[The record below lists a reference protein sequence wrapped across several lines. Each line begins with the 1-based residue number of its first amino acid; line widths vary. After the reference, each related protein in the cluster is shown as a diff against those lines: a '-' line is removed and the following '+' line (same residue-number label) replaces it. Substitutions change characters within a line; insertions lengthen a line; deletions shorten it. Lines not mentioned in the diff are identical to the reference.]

1 MKIGEL
7 AAQAQTPVDTVRYY
21 ERIGLLL
28 APARSAGNYRQYGES
43 HVARLDFIRR
53 CRALDMSLDE
63 IRRLLEFC
71 DAPER
76 DCSEVNAL
84 LDEHIGHVQARLA
97 ELQALDA
104 ELRSLRR
111 VCRAPGRAGA
121 CRILQELRTTSASR
135 LRGGVRSGAHS
146 RSVHE

>member
-1 MKIGEL
+1 MKIGEI
-7 AAQAQTPVDTVRYY
+7 AARTQTSIQTVRYY
-21 ERIGLLL
+21 EQIGLLPP
-28 APARSAGNYRQYGES
+28 PARSTSNYRHYDAG

-76 DCSEVNAL
+76 DCGEVNAL
-84 LDEHIGHVQARLA
+84 LDEHIGHVQARLT
-97 ELQALDA
+97 ELQALHA

-111 VCRAPGRAGA
+111 VCRAPGQASA
-121 CRILQELRTTSASR
+121 CRILQTLRTSDAPR
-135 LRGGVRSGAHS
+135 ARSGRAAHA
-146 RSVHE
+146 RSVHD

>member
-21 ERIGLLL
+21 ERIGLLP
-28 APARSAGNYRQYGES
+28 APARTAANYRQYGEP

-63 IRRLLEFC
+63 IRRLLAFC

-76 DCSEVNAL
+76 DCGEVNAL
-84 LDEHIGHVQARLA
+84 LDEHIGHVQARLE
-97 ELQALDA
+97 ELQALSL
-104 ELRSLRR
+104 ELKQLRR
-111 VCRAPGRAGA
+111 VCHSPGRAGA
-121 CRILQELRTTSASR
+121 CRILQTLRTPEAIPAR
-135 LRGGVRSGAHS
+135 PRRAGAHR